1 MGNHEGRTR
10 WQEPQRRLYLPRK
23 IAGVN
28 VDDLADYLVVEGI
41 QNFDNVTAQ
50 DIASRYVNSGLF
62 D

>member
-1 MGNHEGRTR
+1 MAGIAEKIVFAA
-10 WQEPQRRLYLPRK
+10 K